1 MAQEKIEKRR
11 FPRIGLK
18 FPVSYKVRGTSE
30 FDQTVANDI
39 SCNGLSFI
47 EDKFVAPET
56 RLMFEIKILDKV
68 LHPIGRIAWANQ
80 LPHSSRYSM
89 GVEFLEM
96 ETDTRDYLSD
106 FVDMQ
111 ISNKS

>member
-1 MAQEKIEKRR
+1 MAQDKTEKRC
-11 FPRIGLK
+11 FPRIDFK
-18 FPVSYKVRGTSE
+18 FPLSYKIRGSSE

-39 SCNGLSFI
+39 SCSGLSFI
-47 EDKFVAPET
+47 EDKFLAPET

-68 LHPIGRIAWANQ
+68 LHPIGRIAWTNQ
-80 LPHSSRYSM
+80 LPHSSRYNM

-96 ETDTRDYLSD
+96 EMDTRDYLCD

>member
-1 MAQEKIEKRR
+1 MALEKFEKRR
-11 FPRIGLK
+11 DPRIDFK
-18 FPVSYKVRGTSE
+18 FPLSYKIRGSSE

-39 SCNGLSFI
+39 SCGGLSFI
-47 EDKFVAPET
+47 EDKFLTPDT

-68 LHPIGRIAWANQ
+68 LHPVGRIAWANQ
-80 LPHSSRYSM
+80 LPHSSRYTM

-96 ETDTRDYLSD
+96 EMDTRNYLCD
-106 FVDMQ
+106 FVDMH

>member
-11 FPRIGLK
+11 FPRIGFK
-18 FPVSYKVRGTSE
+18 FPLSYKIRGSCE
-30 FDQTVANDI
+30 FDQTIANDI
-39 SCNGLSFI
+39 SCGGLSFV
-47 EDKFVAPET
+47 ENRFLAPET

-80 LPHSSRYSM
+80 LPHSNRYNL

-96 ETDTRDYLSD
+96 EMDTRDYLCD